1 MMMTWVMVL
10 IVPLLDDTSFENG
23 YPTAEEFVC
32 SAVCEERICN
42 SCTALTL
49 FVHQLQNIPNSF
61 VEEGGG
67 AIFKTSGI

>member
-1 MMMTWVMVL
+1 MVL

-49 FVHQLQNIPNSF
+49 FVFTNCRTYQTPLLRR
-61 VEEGGG
+61 EGEPFSKLV
-67 AIFKTSGI
+67 ASS